1 MKKLILTF
9 VFTTVITTLN
19 AQTETEKN
27 SKTIFNK
34 WSLEFAGGFNTVQ
47 KPLTPGYWTAT
58 PGLFVVDLGARYM
71 FNNKFGLKADFG
83 YNNFESKDDSK
94 DFESKYYRFDIQGVA
109 NLGRIMNFETWTN
122 TIGILAHTGF
132 GLSYL
137 ENTDTSIDDR
147 MLNYMA
153 GVTGQ
158 IKLSEKFALTGDFS
172 TIIHAKQY
180 FNFDGYGLNPTP
192 RGFSG
197 IVFNTTVGLTY
208 YLGKNNNQADW
219 YIDNEKEL
227 ELEALKQQIGKIET
241 SMSDTDRDGV
251 SDYLDI
257 EPNTI
262 SGVTVDT
269 KGRSIDLNKN
279 GVPDELES
287 YLEKTYGKTSDQS
300 TDPKHNESIKKL
312 INNGYIS
319 VYFDSNSTVPT
330 NFSTNNINF
339 ILNYLRNNPT
349 ASLDIIGHA
358 DELGKS
364 EYNNKLSKSRA
375 ETVKSILVK
384 ANINASRLNIIAAG
398 EDNSVAKDSESA
410 RKLVRSA
417 TFIIK

>member
-1 MKKLILTF
+1 
-9 VFTTVITTLN
+9 
-19 AQTETEKN
+19 
-27 SKTIFNK
+27 
-34 WSLEFAGGFNTVQ
+34 
-47 KPLTPGYWTAT
+47 
-58 PGLFVVDLGARYM
+58 
-71 FNNKFGLKADFG
+71 
-83 YNNFESKDDSK
+83 
-94 DFESKYYRFDIQGVA
+94 
-109 NLGRIMNFETWTN
+109 
-122 TIGILAHTGF
+122 
-132 GLSYL
+132 
-137 ENTDTSIDDR
+137 
-147 MLNYMA
+147 
-153 GVTGQ
+153 
-158 IKLSEKFALTGDFS
+158 
-172 TIIHAKQY
+172 
-180 FNFDGYGLNPTP
+180 
-192 RGFSG
+192 
-197 IVFNTTVGLTY
+197 
-208 YLGKNNNQADW
+208 
-219 YIDNEKEL
+219 
-227 ELEALKQQIGKIET
+227 
-241 SMSDTDRDGV
+241 
-251 SDYLDI
+251 
-257 EPNTI
+257 
-262 SGVTVDT
+262 
-269 KGRSIDLNKN
+269 LNKN